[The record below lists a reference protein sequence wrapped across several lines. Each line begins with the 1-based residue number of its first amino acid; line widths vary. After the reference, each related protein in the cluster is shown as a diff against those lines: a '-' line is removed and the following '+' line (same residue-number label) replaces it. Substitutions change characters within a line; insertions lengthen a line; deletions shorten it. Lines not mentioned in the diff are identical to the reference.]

1 MCKILINCPRFYG
14 HQHRWHTN
22 ADFKT
27 SLYAGLKKKKK
38 KSPENLLSK
47 IFYCFWM
54 FVNKHSYIPRNKQCD
69 NAKP

>member
-38 KSPENLLSK
+38 KKKKKALK
-47 IFYCFWM
+47 IYFLRYSIVSECL
-54 FVNKHSYIPRNKQCD
+54 
-69 NAKP
+69 

>member
-38 KSPENLLSK
+38 KKGPENLLSK
-47 IFYCFWM
+47 IFYCF
-54 FVNKHSYIPRNKQCD
+54 
-69 NAKP
+69 